1 MAVPNTTTFSLQDVV
16 NEVNPSS
23 SSLFDCV
30 ASANPI
36 LYDPTYYTSPAT
48 SLLEFRN
55 YAGTVVALTMLTKGF
70 TVLDVFDEQFVC
82 STNLTPTNSTI
93 RYRKGNIIYTN
104 SGGTIPFNGGDK
116 HYAYFNVPDNKNWI
130 IQVNSSGVIVYEYN
144 CIF

>member
-30 ASANPI
+30 ASANPT

-55 YAGTVVALTMLTKGF
+55 YAGSVVPLTMLTKGF
-70 TVLDVFDEQFVC
+70 TVLDVFDEEFVC
-82 STNLTPTNSTI
+82 AINLTPTNSII
-93 RYRKGNIIYTN
+93 RYRKGNVIYTN

-130 IQVNSSGVIVYEYN
+130 IKVNSSGVIVYEYN
-144 CIF
+144 CNF